1 LNRGSILAT
10 VSQIMERTRGEIIT
24 FATAAFGVWA
34 FVWGI
39 ILVSKVLVACAAAI
53 VLGSLFAFALRDDS

>member
-1 LNRGSILAT
+1 
-10 VSQIMERTRGEIIT
+10 MERTRGEIIT